1 MQELIQPYLQI
12 KNNTDNYFFA
22 FAAEGE
28 IRLGLNVDKIREGV
42 FTYPTNSYDIRYML

>member
-1 MQELIQPYLQI
+1 M
-12 KNNTDNYFFA
+12 A
-22 FAAEGE
+22 

>member
-1 MQELIQPYLQI
+1 MNPRIRRPETILQKSLAHIQESIQPYLQI

-28 IRLGLNVDKIREGV
+28 IRLKG
-42 FTYPTNSYDIRYML
+42 S